1 MSSEH
6 DAASPA
12 ERTDPD
18 LGIAR
23 DTGRVIAIDIIRGL
37 AILWVMTYHLFADMT
52 LKSLA
57 GPAGL
62 YPAFGHQVTHLRV
75 LPAIAAFG
83 ELVLGQGYMG
93 VALFM
98 MLSGLS
104 LTMNAYRRPEPGLL
118 HGYAMRFRRIIVA
131 YWGGVL
137 ILVSVVA
144 VVALFQMLLDGGSYA
159 HQWFNVRIA
168 VLSPVLIHWED
179 VLWALSVVPWVF
191 RAKPA
196 TIPVGS
202 LWFVELLLQYYLIFP
217 FALMLLKKIGPW
229 NLMAL
234 GLVVNIIARAAFI
247 YAGSAAMDNLYVS
260 RSLESFAVFR
270 GAEFLIGMSLGYLI
284 VHRRE
289 AMREWVG
296 TPFDIAGLCVI
307 AALCLWGGTVL
318 APKADMF
325 RVLGDL
331 MVQVGLAILILP
343 LLFKRPGRL
352 EASVLAKA
360 LTFLGVISFMALV
373 VDDGMRYFGS
383 FLRYEGAHGPGW
395 WFFLWVVYIPGGA
408 LIAYPLSAFFGLL
421 PKKASAAPS
430 AAAAPQAAELG
441 LASSG

>member
-1 MSSEH
+1 MT
-6 DAASPA
+6 DGTLPA
-12 ERTDPD
+12 EPAEQD
-18 LGIAR
+18 LGVAR
-23 DTGRVIAIDIIRGL
+23 DSGRVISIDIIRGL
-37 AILWVMTYHLFADMT
+37 AILWVMTFHLFADMT
-52 LKSLA
+52 FKIGA
-57 GPAGL
+57 VPL
-62 YPAFGHQVTHLRV
+62 YSAFGDRVSERHV
-75 LPAIAAFG
+75 LPTITAFG
-83 ELVLGQGYMG
+83 ELILGQGYMG

-118 HGYAMRFRRIIVA
+118 QGYASRFRRIVVA

-144 VVALFQMLLDGGSYA
+144 VIALLQMLLDGDSYA
-159 HQWFNVRIA
+159 HQWFNVRIG
-168 VLSPVLIHWED
+168 VIQPVRVQWDD
-179 VLWALSVVPWVF
+179 VAWALSVLPWLF
-191 RAKPA
+191 R
-196 TIPVGS
+196 TRLSTVPVGS

-217 FALMLLKKIGPW
+217 FALILLKKIGPW
-229 NLMAL
+229 NLLAF
-234 GLVVNIIARAAFI
+234 GLVFNIVARAIFI
-247 YAGSAAMDNLYVS
+247 YAGRQAMESIYVS
-260 RSLESFAVFR
+260 RYLEAFSVFR

-296 TPFDIAGLCVI
+296 SPFDIAGLYVI
-307 AALCLWGGTVL
+307 AVLCLWGGTVL
-318 APKADMF
+318 APKADTLM
-325 RVLGDL
+325 VLGDL
-331 MVQVGLAILILP
+331 AVQIGLAILILP

-408 LIAYPLSAFFGLL
+408 LIAYPLSGFFGLL
-421 PKKASAAPS
+421 PKKASDTRPS
-430 AAAAPQAAELG
+430 AAQPHAADLG
-441 LASSG
+441 LVSGG